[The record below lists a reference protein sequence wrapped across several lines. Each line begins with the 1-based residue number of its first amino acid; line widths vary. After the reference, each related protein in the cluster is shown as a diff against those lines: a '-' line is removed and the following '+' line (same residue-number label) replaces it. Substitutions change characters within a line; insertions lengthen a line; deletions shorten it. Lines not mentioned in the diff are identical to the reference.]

1 MLPSTGYSSVA
12 RRFGWVIMVL
22 ALLAGISPAA
32 AYRFEDL
39 EGKWCGDEKN
49 KFVTNQ
55 IITRDSLTIVHRNDN
70 NATRRFQVI
79 GFEILPNRIRLN
91 YRFND
96 RNTFVEYGNFSP
108 DFQSMIQLPTT
119 EGPTYYFTR
128 C

>member
-1 MLPSTGYSSVA
+1 M
-12 RRFGWVIMVL
+12 
-22 ALLAGISPAA
+22 AGTNPAA

-55 IITRDSLTIVHRNDN
+55 IITRDTLTIVHRNDN
-70 NATRRFQVI
+70 NATRRFPVI
-79 GFEILPNRIRLN
+79 SFEILPNRIRLN